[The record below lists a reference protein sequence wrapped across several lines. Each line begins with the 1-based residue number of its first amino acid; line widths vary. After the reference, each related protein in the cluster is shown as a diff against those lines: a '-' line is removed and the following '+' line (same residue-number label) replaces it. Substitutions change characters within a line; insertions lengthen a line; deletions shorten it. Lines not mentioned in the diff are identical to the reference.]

1 MLRRHKAVFVIAL
14 TATFWFGAEVTIFAQ
29 RNAREQTAVRPMKLP
44 PQDTNAVPWHTVV
57 ITPKASRPEIHFYDK
72 LNPVWWFENADEPL
86 PPDWYQPDDPH
97 RVLKWRFRNPFHNF
111 THYVIGV
118 EDKEFSRSGK
128 FPERNSDPRGGWNFA
143 IGRRWLAPLPF
154 VSYERS
160 WCTFY
165 FGWREH
171 GSFGLKLAFHR
182 QPKPDKNPTITRAEP
197 DSSNQNSTQSRQEAK
212 AQSLTNQNASTET
225 ASSSAHNK

>member
-1 MLRRHKAVFVIAL
+1 MLRGINVFSVIAL
-14 TATFWFGAEVTIFAQ
+14 AAVFLFSTDTAVYAQ
-29 RNAREQTAVRPMKLP
+29 RNAREQTAIRPMKLP
-44 PQDTNAVPWHTVV
+44 PRDTSAAHWHTVAV
-57 ITPKASRPEIHFYDK
+57 TPKAGRPEIHFYDK

-97 RVLKWRFRNPFHNF
+97 RVLKWRFRNPLHNF
-111 THYVIGV
+111 SHYVIGV

-128 FPERNSDPRGGWNFA
+128 YPERNADPRGGWNFA
-143 IGRRWLAPLPF
+143 LGRRWLAPLPY

-171 GSFGLKLAFHR
+171 GAFGLKLAFHG
-182 QPKPDKNPTITRAEP
+182 QPKTSPTITAQTRSA
-197 DSSNQNSTQSRQEAK
+197 SSDPNSTQKSQEAK
-212 AQSLTNQNASTET
+212 AQCLKNQNTSTET
-225 ASSSAHNK
+225 ASRLAQRE